1 MDHSLPAIKNIRLPW
16 GILALVA
23 AGMGGLYVFFP
34 YFGGY
39 SGQRGTIVFW
49 LLYQYFNYGQG
60 DWEHCLAVPLIS
72 AALAYRL
79 RERLVALPARPSQSG
94 LWLLFFSLF
103 SYWFGYVADVE
114 YFGYLSLYL
123 SVAGLILWFRG
134 RETMKILFFPWLFL
148 GFMFP
153 LPFLDN
159 LLAFPLR
166 MLMSQTAHLLLAI
179 LGIANTRIGTA
190 IVSSADPA
198 HGLAQGSRFAIDIAD
213 PCSGIHSLFALLMIS
228 ALYGYFSLPPGW
240 RRGTLFLMAIPLAV
254 AGNVV
259 RIVMLAF
266 GTLLFGAPFAIG
278 APEQPTWF
286 HMGAGYVV
294 FAVALAGMMG
304 AAWCLIRID
313 TAAIRARPAG
323 SSPPASSLRTGG
335 ETY

>member
-1 MDHSLPAIKNIRLPW
+1 MPQRRPVPW
-16 GILALVA
+16 ALLLIIA
-23 AGMGGLYVFFP
+23 AGLGGLYFFFP

-39 SGQRGTIVFW
+39 NSERGTIAYW
-49 LLYQYFNYGQG
+49 LWYQYLHYGQG
-60 DWEHCLAVPLIS
+60 DWEHCMAVPVIS

-79 RERLVALPARPSQSG
+79 RDRLAVLPVRPSGWG
-94 LWLLFFSLF
+94 LGLLVFSLF
-103 SYWFGYVADVE
+103 CYWVGYAADVE
-114 YFGYLSLYL
+114 YFGYLSLYFT
-123 SVAGLILWFRG
+123 VAGLIVWFRG
-134 RETMKILFFPWLFL
+134 WETMKLLFFPWLFL

-166 MLMSQTAHLLLAI
+166 LLMSQTAHLLLDA
-179 LGIANTRIGTA
+179 LGVGTARIGTA
-190 IVSSADPA
+190 IVSAADPA
-198 HGLAQGSRFAIDIAD
+198 HGIPQGGRFAIDIAD

-228 ALYGYFSLPPGW
+228 ALYGYFSLPSGW
-240 RRGTLFLMAIPLAV
+240 RRGLLFLAAIPLAV
-254 AGNVV
+254 AGNVI

-294 FAVALAGMMG
+294 FAVALGGMMG
-304 AAWCLIRID
+304 VASCLNRSWNGPHGFPS
-313 TAAIRARPAG
+313 AGRPAPS
-323 SSPPASSLRTGG
+323 SSPSSRADG